1 MNIRSHKGFTLIEVL
16 VASAIVVAAMGL
28 LLNLFASGLDRLHR
42 VSLHS
47 ELIVSQKEINNRLS
61 TLNPALEQS
70 GQGDVS
76 GLLFSWRTSQLSAF
90 HAVSDVLGEENTL
103 RKVALFKIDVTLE
116 TERSAKR
123 EWSLVR
129 IGWREAG

>member
-42 VSLHS
+42 VSRYS
-47 ELIVSQKEINNRLS
+47 EFIVSQKEINNRLS

-70 GQGDVS
+70 GQGHVS

-90 HAVSDVLGEENTL
+90 QTVSDVLGEENTL

-116 TERSAKR
+116 AEQSAKR